1 MGKRQPHECSDRELL
16 IRIDERTEAQGERLE
31 NHGKRL
37 SRLEKWRWLLV
48 GAVTAVGG
56 LGAFVIM
63 NLDNLMRIIR

>member
-16 IRIDERTEAQGERLE
+16 IRIDERTENQEERLD

-37 SRLEKWRWLLV
+37 GRLERWRWLLV
-48 GAVTAVGG
+48 GAVTAIGG